1 MKPHRTRDPVGDGEI
16 RNLEILGG
24 VLKPMKKV
32 KILSGV
38 AAIAVAFSS
47 ATSVQAGHGSW
58 GGSHGSSGG
67 GSYGSSGGSSGGSYG
82 SWGGS
87 SGSSGSSFAGYASSG
102 GSGSSGHGH
111 HVGPLKRLIAK
122 IHDHHAAKVAARR
135 SHYSS
140 GGASYGSSGG
150 GSYGSSGGAS
160 YGSSGGGSY
169 GSSGGSVVM
178 SYRGSSYGSS
188 GHGSSGGSS
197 GGAVI
202 SGYSSEYSSG
212 YSTVPS
218 DYDSVPV
225 YGAESQGST
234 VAPPQP
240 NEPPAQTDAPATDV
254 EAKVEGDSAIL
265 TVAVPEDAVVTVNG
279 LPTKSSG
286 PIRQF
291 MSTGLEAGFVYKYVV
306 EVRYADSDKAE
317 TRTVRLRAGAAE
329 RLVFSGPNADSVVE
343 REAAQDD
350 LETVVTIRVPA
361 DAKVSLAGNETNGSG
376 EVRTFRT
383 RQLAEGEAWS
393 NYTIRVTATI
403 NGSSISQER
412 SLNLVAGS
420 AHELTFDFEAADVA
434 NR

>member
-1 MKPHRTRDPVGDGEI
+1 
-16 RNLEILGG
+16 
-24 VLKPMKKV
+24 MKKV

-47 ATSVQAGHGSW
+47 ATTVQAGHGSW
-58 GGSHGSSGG
+58 GGSHGSSGGGSYGSSG

-87 SGSSGSSFAGYASSG
+87 SGSSGSSFAGHASSG
-102 GSGSSGHGH
+102 GSGSSGQGH

-150 GSYGSSGGAS
+150 GSYGSSGGS
-160 YGSSGGGSY
+160 YGSSGGSYGSSGGSY

-178 SYRGSSYGSS
+178 SYRGGSS

-225 YGAESQGST
+225 YGAESQEST

-291 MSTGLEAGFVYKYVV
+291 MSTGLEVGFVYKYVV

-329 RLVFSGPNADSVVE
+329 RLVFSGPNADNVVE
-343 REAAQDD
+343 REAAQND

-361 DAKVSLAGNETNGSG
+361 DAKVSLAGNDTNGSG

-420 AHELTFDFEAADVA
+420 AHELTFDFESADVA

>member
-1 MKPHRTRDPVGDGEI
+1 
-16 RNLEILGG
+16 
-24 VLKPMKKV
+24 MKKV
-32 KILSGV
+32 TILSGV

-47 ATSVQAGHGSW
+47 ASSVQAGHGSW

-67 GSYGSSGGSSGGSYG
+67 GSFGSSGGSHGSSGGSYG

-87 SGSSGSSFAGYASSG
+87 SGSSGSSFSGHASSG
-102 GSGSSGHGH
+102 GSGSSGNGH

-150 GSYGSSGGAS
+150 SYGSSGG
-160 YGSSGGGSY
+160 SSGGSY
-169 GSSGGSVVM
+169 GSSGGHVSM
-178 SYRGSSYGSS
+178 NYRGGSYGSS

-197 GGAVI
+197 GGTVI

-212 YSTVPS
+212 YSTSPS

-225 YGAESQGST
+225 YGSESGDAV
-234 VAPPQP
+234 VAPPEPNQP
-240 NEPPAQTDAPATDV
+240 SAPATDV

-317 TRTVRLRAGAAE
+317 TRTVRLRAGVAE
-329 RLVFSGPNADSVVE
+329 RLVFSGPNADNVVE
-343 REAAQDD
+343 QDSAQAD
-350 LETVVTIRVPA
+350 LETVVTVRVPA
-361 DAKVSLAGNETNGSG
+361 DAKVSLAGNDTNGAG

-420 AHELTFDFEAADVA
+420 AHELTFDFESSDVA

>member
-1 MKPHRTRDPVGDGEI
+1 
-16 RNLEILGG
+16 
-24 VLKPMKKV
+24 MKKV
-32 KILSGV
+32 TILSGV

-47 ATSVQAGHGSW
+47 ASSVQAGHGSW

-67 GSYGSSGGSSGGSYG
+67 GSYGSSGGSHGSSGGSHGSSGGSYG

-87 SGSSGSSFAGYASSG
+87 SGSSGSSFSGYASSG
-102 GSGSSGHGH
+102 GSGSSGNGH

-150 GSYGSSGGAS
+150 SYGSSGG
-160 YGSSGGGSY
+160 SSGGSY
-169 GSSGGSVVM
+169 GSSGGRVSM
-178 SYRGSSYGSS
+178 SYRGGSYGSS

-197 GGAVI
+197 GGTVI
-202 SGYSSEYSSG
+202 SGYSSEYSGG
-212 YSTVPS
+212 YSTSPS

-225 YGAESQGST
+225 YGSESGDAV
-234 VAPPQP
+234 VAPP
-240 NEPPAQTDAPATDV
+240 EPSAAPAQSDAPATDV

-265 TVAVPEDAVVTVNG
+265 TVAVHEDAIVTVNG

-291 MSTGLEAGFVYKYVV
+291 MSTGLESGFVYKYVV

-317 TRTVRLRAGAAE
+317 TRTVRLRAGGAE
-329 RLVFSGPNADSVVE
+329 RLVFAGPNADNVVE
-343 REAAQDD
+343 QEPAQAD
-350 LETVVTIRVPA
+350 LETVVTVRVPA
-361 DAKVSLAGNETNGSG
+361 DAKVSLAGNDTNGAG

-383 RQLAEGEAWS
+383 RQLAAGEAWS

-420 AHELTFDFEAADVA
+420 AHELTFDFESSDVA

>member
-1 MKPHRTRDPVGDGEI
+1 
-16 RNLEILGG
+16 
-24 VLKPMKKV
+24 MKKV
-32 KILSGV
+32 TILSGV

-47 ATSVQAGHGSW
+47 AGSVQAGHGSW

-122 IHDHHAAKVAARR
+122 IHDHHAAKVEARR

-150 GSYGSSGGAS
+150 SYGSS
-160 YGSSGGGSY
+160 GGSY
-169 GSSGGSVVM
+169 GSSGGS
-178 SYRGSSYGSS
+178 YGSRGGS
-188 GHGSSGGSS
+188 YGSSGGSS
-197 GGAVI
+197 GGRVALSYRGGSFGSSGGSSGGTVI
-202 SGYSSEYSSG
+202 SGYS
-212 YSTVPS
+212 S

-225 YGAESQGST
+225 YGSESGNAV
-234 VAPPQP
+234 VAPPEP
-240 NEPPAQTDAPATDV
+240 NAPPAQSDAPAADV

-265 TVAVPEDAVVTVNG
+265 TVAVPENAVVTVNG

-306 EVRYADSDKAE
+306 EVRYADSDEIE

-329 RLVFSGPNADSVVE
+329 RLVFSGPDADNLVE
-343 REAAQDD
+343 QEAAQAD
-350 LETVVTIRVPA
+350 LETVVTVRVPA
-361 DAKVSLAGNETNGSG
+361 DAKVSLAGNDTNGAG

-383 RQLAEGEAWS
+383 RQLAAGEAWS

-420 AHELTFDFEAADVA
+420 AHELTFDFESTDVA

>member
-1 MKPHRTRDPVGDGEI
+1 
-16 RNLEILGG
+16 
-24 VLKPMKKV
+24 MKKV

-67 GSYGSSGGSSGGSYG
+67 GSYGSSGGSYGSSGGSFG

-160 YGSSGGGSY
+160 YGSSGGSYGSSGGSY

-178 SYRGSSYGSS
+178 SYRGGSYGSS

-197 GGAVI
+197 GGAVV
-202 SGYSSEYSSG
+202 SGYSTEYSSG

-234 VAPPQP
+234 AAPPQP
-240 NEPPAQTDAPATDV
+240 NEPATDV

-291 MSTGLEAGFVYKYVV
+291 MSTGLESGFVYKYVV
-306 EVRYADSDKAE
+306 EVRYADSDEAE

-329 RLVFSGPNADSVVE
+329 RLVFSGPEADNVVKS
-343 REAAQDD
+343 EAAEED
-350 LETVVTIRVPA
+350 LETVVTLRVPA
-361 DAKVSLAGNETNGSG
+361 DAKVSLAGNATNGSG

-412 SLNLVAGS
+412 TLNLVAGS

>member
-1 MKPHRTRDPVGDGEI
+1 
-16 RNLEILGG
+16 
-24 VLKPMKKV
+24 MKKV
-32 KILSGV
+32 TILSGV

-47 ATSVQAGHGSW
+47 ASSVEAGHGSW
-58 GGSHGSSGG
+58 GGSHGASGG
-67 GSYGSSGGSSGGSYG
+67 GSYGSSGGSHGSSGGSYG

-87 SGSSGSSFAGYASSG
+87 SGSSGSSVSGYASSG
-102 GSGSSGHGH
+102 GSGSSGNGH

-150 GSYGSSGGAS
+150 SYGSS
-160 YGSSGGGSY
+160 GGSY
-169 GSSGGSVVM
+169 GSSGGHVSM
-178 SYRGSSYGSS
+178 SHHGGSYGSS

-197 GGAVI
+197 GGTVI
-202 SGYSSEYSSG
+202 SGYSSEYSGG
-212 YSTVPS
+212 YSTSPS

-225 YGAESQGST
+225 YGSESGDAV
-234 VAPPQP
+234 VAPPEP
-240 NEPPAQTDAPATDV
+240 NAAPAQSDAPATDV

-265 TVAVPEDAVVTVNG
+265 TVAVPEDAIVTVNG

-291 MSTGLEAGFVYKYVV
+291 MSTGLESGFVYKYVV

-329 RLVFSGPNADSVVE
+329 RLVFAGPNADNVVE
-343 REAAQDD
+343 REPAQAE
-350 LETVVTIRVPA
+350 LETVVTVRVPA
-361 DAKVSLAGNETNGSG
+361 DAKVSLAGNDTNGAG

-383 RQLAEGEAWS
+383 RQLAAGEAWS
-393 NYTIRVTATI
+393 NYTIRVTATV

-420 AHELTFDFEAADVA
+420 AHELTFDFESSDVA